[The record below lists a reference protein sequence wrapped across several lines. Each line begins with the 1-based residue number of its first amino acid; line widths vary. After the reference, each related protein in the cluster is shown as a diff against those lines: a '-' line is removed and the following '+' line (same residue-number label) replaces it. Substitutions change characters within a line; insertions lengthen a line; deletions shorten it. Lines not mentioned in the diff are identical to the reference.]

1 MIYKPLYKSN
11 VKLSPLYL
19 KRERQSRLRAISV
32 GLCYEG
38 EDFLARSFSDCNSVC
53 VMFGDIYPQ

>member
-1 MIYKPLYKSN
+1 MIYKSLYKSN
-11 VKLSPLYL
+11 VKLPPL
-19 KRERQSRLRAISV
+19 KRQSRLREISV

-38 EDFLARSFSDCNSVC
+38 KDFLARSFSDCNSVC